1 MRLPIFPDDANEYSF
16 LRENRIVTPQETNWF
31 NLFGKYTPEKTTWHA
46 LTTVYSLELEVIRAY
61 KFMRAFSTNTD
72 QSIVYHQNTSYLPD
86 NQINE
91 QSWELEKPK
100 CNLPDGVFHPAS
112 ESMRAIG
119 FGNETSIWVC
129 KELIPNDNFGSEVFF
144 QHQDWRHSVIP
155 VYQEGNLARIVV
167 IKENKLDFPHQFE
180 EDKISYLSGKWQLEQ
195 VKMTPDLQISKANFP
210 PQEINLP
217 STEDNQS
224 YFLPEKTLLNLPKSI
239 TPGQAFE
246 ILAGKQIANN
256 LYKQVKTQY
265 DSTGKLMG
273 LISEAYNLDA

>member
-1 MRLPIFPDDANEYSF
+1 MI
-16 LRENRIVTPQETNWF
+16 PQETNWF
-31 NLFGKYTPEKTTWHA
+31 NLFGKYTPEKTTWHS

-72 QSIVYHQNTSYLPD
+72 KSIVYHQNTSYLPD

-91 QSWELEKPK
+91 QSWELEKQK
-100 CNLPDGVFHPAS
+100 CNQPDGVFHPAS

-119 FGNETSIWVC
+119 FGNETSIWTSIQ
-129 KELIPNDNFGSEVFF
+129 LRTNTNFGSEVFF

-167 IKENKLDFPHQFE
+167 IKENQTDFPSQID
-180 EDKISYLSGKWQLEQ
+180 EDKITDLSGHWQLEQ
-195 VKMTPDLQISKANFP
+195 VKMTPDLQMSTANFP
-210 PQEINLP
+210 SQEINFP
-217 STEDNQS
+217 SVEANQD
-224 YFLPEKTLLNLPKSI
+224 YFLPEKIILNLPKSI
-239 TPGQAFE
+239 THGQAFE
-246 ILAGKQIANN
+246 ILVGKQIAKN

-273 LISEAYNLDA
+273 LISEAYNLEA